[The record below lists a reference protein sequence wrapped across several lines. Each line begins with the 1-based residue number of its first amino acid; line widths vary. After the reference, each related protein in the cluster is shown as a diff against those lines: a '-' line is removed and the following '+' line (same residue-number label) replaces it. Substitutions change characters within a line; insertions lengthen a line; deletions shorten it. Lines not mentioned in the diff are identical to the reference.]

1 MTTFATLLLLNSLAG
16 LFLGCFVTFQSTKKP
31 VHKAFMVLCCIY
43 AYMCLIQF
51 MTLQSHNPQAALFW
65 SKAVLFGFFTLPIM
79 VHFAMI
85 YTGRSKMFHIWW
97 IWVVLY
103 GPVVAFSVLTLL
115 TDLIISGVEK
125 TDWGF
130 EAIGGPVALFFVHPH
145 AAFLHLLAI
154 ILVTV
159 YVFRLDDPKEK
170 RQAQYVALGLL
181 APFLWVHLSPFL
193 STALDMALPDMKR
206 LGLGLMTGIIGFAI
220 WRYDLFALN
229 PVTAA
234 NNIIA
239 TMPDLLFL
247 IRPNG
252 EIASINQSVAEA
264 LGFDEED
271 VIRRSVTDFV
281 SGKAVQDLF
290 RGKEGEHGLR
300 HLEATLMGKDGARI
314 PAGVAISTLKEKDGS
329 LAAYVFI
336 VRDMTEQK
344 KVETE
349 QEALIEELQE
359 ALANVKTLK
368 GLVPICS
375 GCKKI
380 RNDKGYWQQ
389 VEAYI
394 KENTQADFSHGICD
408 DCAKQLYPEA
418 FLDDEEG
425 DESDT

>member
-1 MTTFATLLLLNSLAG
+1 MTTFSTLLLLSSLAG
-16 LFLGCFVTFQSTKKP
+16 VFLGFFVYFQSTKKP

-43 AYMCLIQF
+43 AYMCFIRF
-51 MTLQSHNPQAALFW
+51 MTLQSHDPRAALFW
-65 SKAVLFGFFTLPIM
+65 SKAIVFGFLTLP
-79 VHFAMI
+79 VTLHFAMI
-85 YTGRSKMFHIWW
+85 YTGRSKMFHNWW
-97 IWVVLY
+97 TWVVLY
-103 GPVVAFSVLTLL
+103 GPTVAFSVLTLL

-130 EAIGGPVALFFVHPH
+130 EDIRGPVALFFTYPW

-154 ILVTV
+154 VLVTA
-159 YVFRLDDPKEK
+159 YAFRLDDPKEK
-170 RQAQYVALGLL
+170 RQAKYVALGLL
-181 APFLWVHLSPFL
+181 APFLLAHVSLFL
-193 STALDMALPDMKR
+193 SAVLDMALPDMKGV
-206 LGLGLMTGIIGFAI
+206 GLCLLTGIIGFAI
-220 WRYDLFALN
+220 WRYDLFTLN

-239 TMPDLLFL
+239 TMSDLLFL

-252 EIASINQSVAEA
+252 EITSINQSVTEV

-271 VIRRSVTDFV
+271 VIRRSVTDYV

-290 RGKEGEHGLR
+290 GGREGKNGLR
-300 HLEATLMGKDGARI
+300 HLEATLMAKDGARI

-329 LAAYVFI
+329 LAGYVFI

-344 KVETE
+344 KAEAE
-349 QEALIEELQE
+349 REALIEELQE

-368 GLVPICS
+368 GLLPICS

-389 VEAYI
+389 VEGYI
-394 KENTQADFSHGICD
+394 KEHTEADFSHGICD

-418 FLDDEEG
+418 FLVD
-425 DESDT
+425 

>member
-16 LFLGCFVTFQSTKKP
+16 VFLGCFVYFQSTKKP
-31 VHKAFMVLCCIY
+31 VHKAFMVLCHIY
-43 AYMCLIQF
+43 AYMCFVQF
-51 MTLQSHNPQAALFW
+51 MTLQSPDLQAALFW
-65 SKAVLFGFFTLPIM
+65 SKAIIFGFLTLP
-79 VHFAMI
+79 VTLHFAMI
-85 YTGRSKMFHIWW
+85 YTGKSKMFHKWW

-103 GPVVAFSVLTLL
+103 GPVLVFSVLTLL

-130 EAIGGPVALFFVHPH
+130 EDMEGLIGLFFAYPW
-145 AAFLHLLAI
+145 AAFLHMLAI
-154 ILVTV
+154 ILVTA
-159 YVFRLDDPKEK
+159 YAFRLDDPKEK

-181 APFLWVHLSPFL
+181 APFLLGHVSPFL
-193 STALDMALPDMKR
+193 STALDMALPDMR
-206 LGLGLMTGIIGFAI
+206 RVGLGLMTGIIGFAI
-220 WRYDLFALN
+220 WRYDLFTLN

-252 EIASINQSVAEA
+252 EIASINQSVTEA

-271 VIRRSVTDFV
+271 VIRRSITDFM

-290 RGKEGEHGLR
+290 GERDGENGLR
-300 HLEATLMGKDGARI
+300 HLEEILMAKDGDRI

-329 LAAYVFI
+329 LAGYVFI

-344 KVETE
+344 KA
-349 QEALIEELQE
+349 EAEREELIEELQE

-389 VEAYI
+389 VEGYI
-394 KENTQADFSHGICD
+394 KEHTEADFSHGICD
-408 DCAKQLYPEA
+408 DCAKKLYPEA
-418 FLDDEEG
+418 FLSDEEG

>member
-1 MTTFATLLLLNSLAG
+1 MTAFATLLLLNSLASV
-16 LFLGCFVTFQSTKKP
+16 FLGCFVYFQSTKKP

-43 AYMCLIQF
+43 AYICFIQF

-65 SKAVLFGFFTLPIM
+65 SKAVIFGFLIPPVTL
-79 VHFAMI
+79 HFATI
-85 YTGRSKMFHIWW
+85 YTGRSKMFHKGWTW
-97 IWVVLY
+97 LVLY
-103 GPVVAFSVLTLL
+103 GPVVVFSVLTLL
-115 TDLIISGVEK
+115 TDLFISGVQK

-130 EAIGGPVALFFVHPH
+130 EDIEGPVAVFFTDPW
-145 AAFLHLLAI
+145 AAFLHMLAI
-154 ILVTV
+154 ILVTA
-159 YVFRLDDPKEK
+159 YAFRLDDPKEK

-181 APFLWVHLSPFL
+181 ASFLWGHVSLFL
-193 STALDMALPDMKR
+193 STALDIALPDMRR
-206 LGLGLMTGIIGFAI
+206 LGLGFLTGIIGFAI

-234 NNIIA
+234 KNIIA

-252 EIASINQSVAEA
+252 EIASINQSVTEA

-271 VIRRSVTDFV
+271 LIRRSVTDFM
-281 SGKAVQDLF
+281 SGKVVQDLLG
-290 RGKEGEHGLR
+290 GKEGENGLR
-300 HLEATLMGKDGARI
+300 HLEATLMAKDGARI

-329 LAAYVFI
+329 LAGYVFI

-344 KVETE
+344 KAEAE
-349 QEALIEELQE
+349 REALIEELQE

-389 VEAYI
+389 VEGYI
-394 KENTQADFSHGICD
+394 KEHTEADFSHGICD

-418 FLDDEEG
+418 FLGNEEG
-425 DESDT
+425 RESES